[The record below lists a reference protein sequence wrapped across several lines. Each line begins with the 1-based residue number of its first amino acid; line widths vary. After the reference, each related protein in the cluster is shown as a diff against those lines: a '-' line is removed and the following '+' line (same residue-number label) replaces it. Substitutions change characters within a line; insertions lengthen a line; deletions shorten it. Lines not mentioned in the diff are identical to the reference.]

1 MYLLN
6 YLYFL
11 IITYY
16 GIRFLFQPTG
26 IMKSPLNKEQNMLL
40 EGPEMFWIL
49 TFSTGLLAFSAPGA
63 LDLMA
68 VRLLVLE
75 ILCFIGLFV
84 AKKHAVWTLP
94 FILYVIYLIW
104 ITIGIFYSPAPGYG
118 FRVLLKYCYPL
129 LLALFASSVVRDKE
143 VFLKAGIGARWVA
156 TISFLVGI
164 FPFIESLFFWGV
176 FWYGTARA
184 INYISICI
192 FSLALFFYTNEK
204 KKNFLFFFLFMLPC
218 ILWVFRTSIMGTI
231 VAISTFFFFKYK
243 LKSLPIIFG
252 IFILSVI
259 AVFTIP
265 SLKEKMFK
273 KNADVSIEQFQ
284 EGEVSTDNINSN
296 ARFAMWEHLMDKF
309 YYNGK
314 ETIGSGTGSVQN
326 YMYNNFIYGGL
337 KVPHSDFVQMLC
349 DNGTVGLT
357 LYLLTLFMAVIHSF
371 IVFTRTRETALKICA
386 ITAGSAMTGVLFTL
400 YSDNVVNYSMATLSM
415 PFGFYG
421 MMLGLQKKK
430 IYDFCHYSPL

>member
-26 IMKSPLNKEQNMLL
+26 IMKSPLNKEQSMLL

-68 VRLLVLE
+68 VRLMVLE
-75 ILCFIGLFV
+75 ILCFFGLFG
-84 AKKHAVWTLP
+84 AKGRAIWTLP
-94 FILYVIYLIW
+94 FILYAIYLIW

-156 TISFLVGI
+156 IATVISSFV
-164 FPFIESLFFWGV
+164 PVVESLLFPGV
-176 FWYGTARA
+176 IWFVTARA
-184 INYISICI
+184 LNYITICT
-192 FSLALFFYTNEK
+192 FSLALFYYTNEK
-204 KKNFLFFFLFMLPC
+204 KKNLLLFVLFMLPC
-218 ILWVFRTSIMGTI
+218 VLWVFRTSIMGTI
-231 VAISTFFFFKYK
+231 IAISTFFFFKYK
-243 LKSLPIIFG
+243 FKSLPIIFG

-265 SLKEKMFK
+265 SLREKMFK

-284 EGEVSTDNINSN
+284 EGEVTTDNINSN
-296 ARFAMWEHLMDKF
+296 ARFSMWEHLMDKF
-309 YYNGK
+309 YHNGH

-349 DNGTVGLT
+349 DNGIIGIALYIST
-357 LYLLTLFMAVIHSF
+357 LLMTVIHSF
-371 IVFTRTRETALKICA
+371 VIFTRTRNTALKICA
-386 ITAGSAMTGVLFTL
+386 ITAGSAMAGIMFTL

-421 MMLGLQKKK
+421 MMLGLQEKEN
-430 IYDFCHYSPL
+430 I

>member
-26 IMKSPLNKEQNMLL
+26 IMKSPLNKEQSMLL

-68 VRLLVLE
+68 VRLMVLE
-75 ILCFIGLFV
+75 ILCFFGLFG
-84 AKKHAVWTLP
+84 AKGRAIWTLP
-94 FILYVIYLIW
+94 FILYAIYLIW

-156 TISFLVGI
+156 IATVISSFV
-164 FPFIESLFFWGV
+164 PVVESLLFPGV
-176 FWYGTARA
+176 IWFVTARA
-184 INYISICI
+184 LNYITICT
-192 FSLALFFYTNEK
+192 FSLALFYYTNEK
-204 KKNFLFFFLFMLPC
+204 KKNLLLFVLFMLPC
-218 ILWVFRTSIMGTI
+218 VLWVFRTSIMGTI
-231 VAISTFFFFKYK
+231 IAISTFFFFKYK
-243 LKSLPIIFG
+243 FKSLPIIFG

-265 SLKEKMFK
+265 SLREKMFK

-284 EGEVSTDNINSN
+284 EGEVTTDNINSN
-296 ARFAMWEHLMDKF
+296 ARFSMWEHLMDKF
-309 YYNGK
+309 YHNGH

-349 DNGTVGLT
+349 DNGIIGIALYIST
-357 LYLLTLFMAVIHSF
+357 LLMTVIHSF
-371 IVFTRTRETALKICA
+371 VIFTRTRNTALKICA
-386 ITAGSAMTGVLFTL
+386 ITAGSAMAGILFTL

-421 MMLGLQKKK
+421 MMLGLQEKEN
-430 IYDFCHYSPL
+430 I

>member
-26 IMKSPLNKEQNMLL
+26 IMKSPLNKEQSMLL

-68 VRLLVLE
+68 VRLMVLE
-75 ILCFIGLFV
+75 ILCFFGLFF
-84 AKKHAVWTLP
+84 AKGRAIWTLP
-94 FILYVIYLIW
+94 FILYAIYLIW

-156 TISFLVGI
+156 IATVISSF
-164 FPFIESLFFWGV
+164 FPVVESLLFPGV
-176 FWYGTARA
+176 IWFVTARA
-184 INYISICI
+184 LNYITICT
-192 FSLALFFYTNEK
+192 FSLALFYYTNEK
-204 KKNFLFFFLFMLPC
+204 KKNLLLFVLFMLPC
-218 ILWVFRTSIMGTI
+218 VLWVFRTSIMGTI
-231 VAISTFFFFKYK
+231 IAISTFFFFKYK
-243 LKSLPIIFG
+243 FKSLPIIFG
-252 IFILSVI
+252 IFILSVV

-265 SLKEKMFK
+265 SLREKMFK

-284 EGEVSTDNINSN
+284 EGEVTTDNINSN
-296 ARFAMWEHLMDKF
+296 ARFSMWEHLMDKF
-309 YYNGK
+309 YHNGH

-349 DNGTVGLT
+349 DNGIIGIALYILT
-357 LYLLTLFMAVIHSF
+357 LLMTVIHSF
-371 IVFTRTRETALKICA
+371 VIFTRTRNTALKICA
-386 ITAGSAMTGVLFTL
+386 ITAGSAMAGILFTL

-421 MMLGLQKKK
+421 MMLGLQEKEN
-430 IYDFCHYSPL
+430 I